1 MRIPSPQPLDL
12 GDVATFDLGAKE
24 ELARP
29 TGPRLKV
36 LVLEDR
42 KDFRG
47 VLHDYLVSC
56 SHEVTTAASGVEGLR
71 EIMTARFDL
80 IVSDMM
86 MPQMG
91 GENFYWAVTRVRPA
105 AARHFI
111 FFTGHQQNPALEF
124 FFRRV
129 NATVLFKP
137 FKFAALDAAIREVL
151 RKVG

>member
-1 MRIPSPQPLDL
+1 MRLPSPEPLDL

-29 TGPRLKV
+29 TGPQLKV
-36 LVLEDR
+36 LLLEDR
-42 KDFRG
+42 EDFRG

-56 SHEVTTAASGVEGLR
+56 SHHVTQAESGIEGLR
-71 EIMTARFDL
+71 EIMRTGFDL
-80 IVSDMM
+80 IICDMM
-86 MPQMG
+86 MPRMG

-105 AARHFI
+105 AGRRFI

-124 FFRRV
+124 FFQRV
-129 NATVLFKP
+129 KATVLFKP

-151 RKVG
+151 RKLG